1 MDIEW
6 EEEWNNSIET
16 IRERHGIPAY
26 RSALPANLL
35 KSRASG

>member
-6 EEEWNNSIET
+6 ELEWNSSIET

-26 RSALPANLL
+26 RSVLPANLL
-35 KSRASG
+35 